1 MNPLNSGKQRAD
13 CDATRDVRG
22 RREGLWALREA
33 AFMAAVSGVWKAP
46 RPCALVFML
55 GINES
60 HNGTVH

>member
-1 MNPLNSGKQRAD
+1 MQIVMLHGMFVGAL
-13 CDATRDVRG
+13 
-22 RREGLWALREA
+22 GLWALREA